1 MVKTSEP
8 APSRVGIYIRVSSKT
23 QDAASQEPDL
33 RRWVTAHGEEGVR
46 WFRDTFTGKSMN
58 RPGFSKLLA
67 EIRAGKIDT
76 VVIWRLDRLGR
87 TARGLT
93 ELFEEF
99 TVRKTN
105 LVALKDGLDLKTSA
119 GRLMANVLASVAQY
133 ETEIRAERV
142 LAGIAVAR
150 ERGVRLGRPE
160 GIHTRV
166 KVTDEQVTMA
176 RRLKAEGSG
185 VSAISRATG
194 LSRPTVYAIL
204 KVAA

>member
-1 MVKTSEP
+1 MTTPSHP
-8 APSRVGIYIRVSSKT
+8 APSRVGIYLRVSSKT

-33 RRWVTAHGEEGVR
+33 RRWVTAQGEDGVR
-46 WFRDTFTGKSMN
+46 WFRDTFTGKTLD
-58 RPGFSKLLA
+58 RPGFNRLLA

-99 TVRKTN
+99 AARKTN
-105 LVALKDGLDLKTSA
+105 LVSLKDGLDLKTPA
-119 GRLMANVLASVAQY
+119 GRLMGNVLASVAQY

-142 LAGIAVAR
+142 LAGLAVAR
-150 ERGVRLGRPE
+150 EKGVRLGRPE
-160 GIHTRV
+160 GIRTRI
-166 KVTDEQVTMA
+166 KVTDEQVAMA

-185 VSAISRATG
+185 VTAISRATG
-194 LSRPTVYAIL
+194 LSRPTVYGIL
-204 KVAA
+204 SEVA